1 MIHMS
6 GGTHEYG
13 SYWVSEQVER
23 GLFGVEHPFI
33 VSVLKFGLVW
43 DVLAG
48 AYVALQWTAL
58 DPGYLFASAIG
69 LLWVNVAPFLIWY
82 YDQRVLPA
90 FFEKVSEIIPDEAEV
105 DRLAEKY
112 TAMFASPNPLLTG
125 FWTLAAVAIIYTS
138 TDALQ
143 AQGMTGAG
151 APFLWTTY
159 AYALFVGLVLSHG
172 FMGPVLTVRLIDEV
186 AALDLEIDPLHPDN
200 LGGLSTVGYCAI
212 RTTLLFSTGS
222 LFLPILFRF
231 SAAGG
236 SPLVIFG
243 FTAIYV
249 ATILATFVYPTLRVN
264 RRAQT
269 LREEALDELREQYYT
284 TEQEMAAPDSDDL
297 AELNRRLELQR
308 IQRKYDA
315 YNAVSLYP
323 LQVSIIVRLVG
334 SVVLPLVFMFIE
346 FYLPKAI

>member
-1 MIHMS
+1 MT
-6 GGTHEYG
+6 GTSRDAE
-13 SYWVSEQVER
+13 SYWVSEQIER
-23 GLFGVEHPFI
+23 GLFGIDNPVL

-43 DVLAG
+43 DVLA
-48 AYVALQWTAL
+48 AVYVVLNWGAL
-58 DPGYLFASAIG
+58 DPGYLFASALG
-69 LLWVNVAPFLIWY
+69 LLWVNIAPFLIWY
-82 YDQRVLPA
+82 YDERVLPS
-90 FFEKVSEIIPDEAEV
+90 FFAKISEILPDEAEA

-112 TAMFASPNPLLTG
+112 TSMFASPNPLLTG
-125 FWTLAAVAIIYTS
+125 FWTIAAVAIIYTS
-138 TDALQ
+138 TDVLQ
-143 AQGMTGAG
+143 AQGMTGMS

-186 AALDLEIDPLHPDN
+186 AALDLQIDPLHPDN

-222 LFLPILFRF
+222 LFLPLLFRF

-236 SPLVIFG
+236 SPLLIFG
-243 FTAIYV
+243 FTAIYI

-269 LREEALDELREQYYT
+269 LREAALDDLRERYYA
-284 TEQEMAAPDSDDL
+284 TERKMAAPDSDDL

-308 IQRKYDA
+308 IQTKYDN

-323 LQVSIIVRLVG
+323 LQVSIIVRLIG
-334 SVVLPLVFMFIE
+334 SVVLPLAFMFVE
-346 FYLPKAI
+346 FYLPKAV